1 MAMAVSAMAPSCPP
15 FLHGLSRLSRASGV
29 AVSQPPPLLL
39 STERLVRL
47 QAQAFRSQLQAAPP
61 FSLDDLHAP
70 ISEDDADVLARM
82 FCKEEIQALCAAP
95 RASQQSVVPRSDG
108 QAGRKR
114 KSPPSPSPSPSCT
127 SDDAENEEASPP
139 LPPPVKIARTSRG
152 GRRQASLRQ
161 LREWWRK
168 KIATRILRRNFR
180 APELSHGRTAL
191 GCRCLELALAGGGG
205 GGGAPCALHQDAP
218 QPEHRA
224 WMSSAQGRV
233 PLVGGPGEVLV
244 PTLTAGDSRATVSQY
259 ARWRRGVRMPTRF
272 YYAQAQRG
280 AAPAAEPQLDDG
292 WRGGAAA
299 CGSTTRRRS
308 GGPRRS
314 SRSWTTAG
322 AVPVWP
328 RGRTG
333 QL

>member
-1 MAMAVSAMAPSCPP
+1 
-15 FLHGLSRLSRASGV
+15 
-29 AVSQPPPLLL
+29 VSQPPPLLL

-70 ISEDDADVLARM
+70 ISEDDAGVLATM
-82 FCKEEIQALCAAP
+82 FREEEIRALRFKTRAP
-95 RASQQSVVPRSDG
+95 RKPAVPRSDSH
-108 QAGRKR
+108 AGEKR

-127 SDDAENEEASPP
+127 SDVAENEEAS
-139 LPPPVKIARTSRG
+139 PPPVKIARTSRG

-244 PTLTAGDSRATVSQY
+244 PTLAAGDSRATVSQY
-259 ARWRRGVRMPTRF
+259 ARWRRAVRMPTRF

-280 AAPAAEPQLDDG
+280 AAAAAAAEPPQLDDG
-292 WRGGAAA
+292 WAVRP
-299 CGSTTRRRS
+299 S
-308 GGPRRS
+308 GG
-314 SRSWTTAG
+314 
-322 AVPVWP
+322 
-328 RGRTG
+328 TG
-333 QL
+333 EL